1 MKKLSLLFL
10 VTLSVPLSALATETC
25 KPVPYDDPS
34 ASPPGLS
41 LSADGAWLAA
51 AGPSRVHLFQDD
63 PLARSKA
70 SFEGGEAVAIH
81 AQQMAVGGGG
91 GVRVYRNEGNEWQPV
106 TPVLEGPRPGSRF
119 GASVALGDKWL
130 VVGAPED
137 GAVREGAA
145 YVYSATT
152 LKLERILRPGDGR
165 LNDRF
170 GASVAVDGNT
180 IVVGAPYADD
190 LRAFY
195 NFGAAYVFDA
205 GTEAPAAK
213 LRADSTFRGDDIQ
226 FGASVAIRGDSIVV
240 GAPGDDPSRTES
252 AGSAHLFT
260 RNQVGNQGGWS
271 KKAELTHSG
280 PSPGRQLGI
289 SVAIDEAGIAVGAIG
304 DGSAYFFTLDG
315 NPDGQCGC
323 GGHFGR
329 SVALWTRDKD
339 REVFLGDT
347 GGVKGCF
354 RIPPKP
360 VVRNTLSV
368 LCGEIEG
375 SRRQQTSLTY
385 NFLLQG
391 GPGQT
396 GAIRGELA
404 DPLPANLPL
413 LGVSATGGQI
423 HAGASKA
430 TWKGTVG
437 EGETVGVR
445 VQARVWMATAGAKLC
460 NQARVSYDSDGD
472 GVVDTSALSD
482 DPNVPG
488 AADACC
494 FEVLPAAPVEGIPAL
509 SDVALAALALL
520 LAALSVRRLRQV
532 TPPTPS
538 GGR

>member
-1 MKKLSLLFL
+1 VYQKDNHDKWQS
-10 VTLSVPLSALATETC
+10 TLTL
-25 KPVPYDDPS
+25 
-34 ASPPGLS
+34 
-41 LSADGAWLAA
+41 
-51 AGPSRVHLFQDD
+51 
-63 PLARSKA
+63 KA
-70 SFEGGEAVAIH
+70 
-81 AQQMAVGGGG
+81 
-91 GVRVYRNEGNEWQPV
+91 
-106 TPVLEGPRPGSRF
+106 PRPGTRF
-119 GASVALGDKWL
+119 GASVALGDRWL

-137 GAVREGAA
+137 GAFREGAA
-145 YVYSATT
+145 YVYSYSADS
-152 LKLERILRPGDGR
+152 LRLERILRPGDGR

-170 GASVAVDGNT
+170 GASVAVDGDT

-190 LRAFY
+190 LKVFN
-195 NFGAAYVFDA
+195 NFGAVYVFDA
-205 GTEAPAAK
+205 GTEAPVAK
-213 LRADSTFRGDDIQ
+213 LRADSTFLGDDIQ
-226 FGASVAIRGDSIVV
+226 FGASVAIRGGSIVV
-240 GAPGDDPSRTES
+240 GAPGDDPSGHES

-260 RNQVGNQGGWS
+260 RNQGGNQGGWS

-329 SVALWTRDKD
+329 SVALWTRDQE
-339 REVFLGDT
+339 REAFLGDT

-354 RIPPKP
+354 RIPP
-360 VVRNTLSV
+360 VVKNTLSV

-375 SRRQQTSLTY
+375 SRRQESSLTY

-404 DPLPANLPL
+404 DALPANLPL
-413 LGVSATGGQI
+413 LGASATSGQI

-430 TWKGTVG
+430 TWKGKVG

-445 VQARVWMATAGAKLC
+445 VQARVWMAAAGAKLC
-460 NQARVSYDSDGD
+460 NQARGSYDSDGD
-472 GVVDTSALSD
+472 GVMDTSVLSD

-488 AADACC
+488 VADACC
-494 FEVLPAAPVEGIPAL
+494 FEVLPAPPVVGIPAL

-520 LAALSVRRLRQV
+520 LAALSVRRLRV
-532 TPPTPS
+532 LPVRPATPS